1 MAFDYKKEYKD
12 MYQPSKKP
20 GLIEVGP
27 INYVA
32 VRGKGDPNQEDGEYQ
47 CALQLLYGVSFTIKM
62 SPKAGH
68 QLEGYF
74 EYVVPP
80 LEGFWKLPDG
90 VEYLGPS
97 RKSELE
103 WISCIR
109 LPEFV
114 TPDVLEWAKEEAARK
129 KSIDFSAAEFLTVDE
144 GLCVQCMHI
153 GPYDDEPASIDRM
166 REFAESEGYMFDENP
181 KRLHHEIYLS
191 DPRRTAPERLKTAIR
206 IPVAKA
212 QTN

>member
-12 MYQPSKKP
+12 IYKPSKKP

-47 CALQLLYGVSFTIKM
+47 RALQILYGVSFTIKM

-68 QLEGYF
+68 HLEGYF
-74 EYVVPP
+74 EYAVPP
-80 LEGFWKLPDG
+80 LEGFWKLPKG
-90 VEYLGPS
+90 VEYLDPS
-97 RKSELE
+97 RKRELE

-114 TPDVLEWAKEEAARK
+114 TPDVLDWAKEEATRK
-129 KSIDFSAAEFLTVDE
+129 KGVDFSAAEFLTVDE
-144 GLCVQCMHI
+144 GICVQCMHI

-166 REFAESEGYMFDENP
+166 REFAENEGYTFDEDP